1 MNNINY
7 IYIFFGISAFIFAF
21 IQVKFSNYIFK
32 EEYFERLTKRLG
44 KLDRKKTIH
53 FEALT
58 IVLMGIVF
66 LIGGILNLSVN
77 NLIIGIGIISI
88 LYALLRKS
96 YITRN

>member
-7 IYIFFGISAFIFAF
+7 LYVFFGVAAFIFGF

-32 EEYFERLTKRLG
+32 EGYFERLSKRLG
-44 KLDRKKTIH
+44 KIDRKKTVR

-58 IVLMGIVF
+58 IVLMGVAF

-77 NLIIGIGIISI
+77 ALIVAIGIIAI
-88 LYALLRKS
+88 LYSLLRKN
-96 YITRN
+96 YITIN

>member
-7 IYIFFGISAFIFAF
+7 LYVFFGIAAFIFGF

-32 EEYFERLTKRLG
+32 EEYFERLSKRLG
-44 KLDRKKTIH
+44 KIDRKKTVR

-58 IVLMGIVF
+58 IVLMGVVF

-77 NLIIGIGIISI
+77 ALIVAIGIIAI
-88 LYALLRKS
+88 LYSLLRKN
-96 YITRN
+96 YITIN